1 MSSDIMLCLQIFCDF
16 FCLLVSPLSP
26 QVVGNEEKTGCPIMA
41 FRKDVKGMETDIER
55 RAYRDKKS
63 FVSNATGA

>member
-1 MSSDIMLCLQIFCDF
+1 MSSDIMLCLQIFCEF
-16 FCLLVSPLSP
+16 FLFVGLPLSP

-55 RAYRDKKS
+55 RAHRDKKS